1 MASGRKGKLYRNTG
15 THAAPVLVEIPEAR
29 DVDFP
34 MAPDKID
41 DSDRG
46 SDFKKYTDGQ
56 IDLAINAK
64 LTYRNGNANCTAIRN
79 ALLNGTII
87 EFFAL
92 DGPSDVTG
100 SEGIRFFGKV
110 FTNNMNQ
117 PLTDGQTVDIE
128 IAPAYYEEASAVVQP
143 SWYEVPA

>member
-1 MASGRKGKLYRNTG
+1 MPSGKKGKLYRNTG
-15 THAAPVLVEIPEAR
+15 TNAAPVLVEIKEAR

-46 SDFKKYTDGQ
+46 SDFKKYTEGL

-64 LTYRNGNANCTAIRN
+64 LTYRNGNANCAAIRD
-79 ALLNGTII
+79 ALMAGTVV
-87 EFFAL
+87 EYLVL
-92 DGPSDVTG
+92 DGPSDVSG
-100 SEGIRFFGKV
+100 SAGVRFFGKV
-110 FTNNMNQ
+110 FTNNMSQ

-128 IAPAYYEEASAVVQP
+128 IAPAHHEEGGSVVEP
-143 SWYEVPA
+143 TWYEVP

>member
-1 MASGRKGKLYRNTG
+1 MPSGRKGKLYRNTG
-15 THAAPVLVEIPEAR
+15 TNAVPVLVEITEAR

-34 MAPDKID
+34 MASDKID

-64 LTYRNGNANCTAIRN
+64 LTYRNGNANCTALRN
-79 ALLNGTII
+79 AVLAGTVI

-92 DGPSDVTG
+92 DGSSAVTG
-100 SEGIRFFGKV
+100 SAGVRFFGKV
-110 FTNNMNQ
+110 FSNNMQQ
-117 PLTDGQTVDIE
+117 PLSDGQTVDIE
-128 IAPAYYEEASAVVQP
+128 IAPAYHEESSVVVQP